1 MVRQRGA
8 NNVVIR
14 GRTSYFGI
22 TCQAYAAAGEQ
33 NPAVPRLRM
42 PALHRGPYRSGEEYD
57 KRVIIVPRQ

>member
-33 NPAVPRLRM
+33 KSGRTASSNA
-42 PALHRGPYRSGEEYD
+42 RSSQGTLP
-57 KRVIIVPRQ
+57 KWRRI